1 MRNVS
6 CSVTTMTLGHNI
18 VQRDFQFNPEESE
31 VNFRDI
37 FNSITSAF
45 YGDYTFRL
53 ELAGHRHPPVDRYIE
68 HFGEFTPSSFV
79 VDQRARPVFRP
90 GYDKLCLVFVVP
102 TQNPGAGRGLTY
114 VARYLVFAADAV
126 SLYGNGP
133 RGLRV
138 NTNDGRYNVAGVV
151 LKQEHLERVV
161 QSGAVVL

>member
-1 MRNVS
+1 
-6 CSVTTMTLGHNI
+6 MTLGHHI
-18 VQRDFQFNPEESE
+18 VHCDFQFNTEESE
-31 VNFRDI
+31 VSFHDI

-53 ELAGHRHPPVDRYIE
+53 ELAGHTHPPVDCYIE

-79 VDQRARPVFRP
+79 VDQCGHPVFRP

-102 TQNPGAGRGLTY
+102 MQNPGRGQGLMY

-133 RGLRV
+133 NGLHV
-138 NTNDGRYNVAGVV
+138 NLNDG
-151 LKQEHLERVV
+151 
-161 QSGAVVL
+161 